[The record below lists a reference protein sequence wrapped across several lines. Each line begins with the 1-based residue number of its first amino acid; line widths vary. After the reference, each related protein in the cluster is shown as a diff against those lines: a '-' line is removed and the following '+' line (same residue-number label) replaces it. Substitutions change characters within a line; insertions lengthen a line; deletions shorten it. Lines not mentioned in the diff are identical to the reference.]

1 MYSLWTQNIKD
12 PEEKVSFEGSILG
25 SKRVLNRLK
34 DLIDAEKNGVEYTEQ
49 DHKSFDTPNW
59 QYKTAYFFG
68 YLSALNWIRRLIDLD
83 QQKDIKNDG

>member
-34 DLIDAEKNGVEYTEQ
+34 DLIDVERSGVDSVEQ

-68 YLSALNWIRRLIDLD
+68 YAAALMWIRRLIDLD
-83 QQKDIKNDG
+83 QQKAITNE